1 MTTNKE
7 SNTEE
12 RRCREDV
19 QGCDEQASSEHELI
33 VAAQA
38 GTPGA
43 MDELLVRHRGALLR
57 AARRFTSNQE
67 DVEDLVQDAMLRAH
81 MNIRRFRKESR
92 FGTWLIAIVNNA
104 ALSMKRKAKTAIWL
118 SIDERKDE
126 LQGSFMWDLPDLR
139 RNPEEEIIRQELL
152 YFLKAAISSQ
162 SQKHQ
167 IVLQA
172 CVLNEQPI
180 REAACA
186 LGLTIGSTKSCL
198 YRARRGLSELFV
210 KRRFVKRRAL
220 ENSGSR

>member
-1 MTTNKE
+1 
-7 SNTEE
+7 
-12 RRCREDV
+12 
-19 QGCDEQASSEHELI
+19 
-33 VAAQA
+33 
-38 GTPGA
+38 
-43 MDELLVRHRGALLR
+43 
-57 AARRFTSNQE
+57 
-67 DVEDLVQDAMLRAH
+67 
-81 MNIRRFRKESR
+81 
-92 FGTWLIAIVNNA
+92 
-104 ALSMKRKAKTAIWL
+104 MKRKAKTAIWL